1 MFRAIVFTVFACEFR
16 PRSARE
22 LDDGGQTRI
31 EKLYSIIGDCRYGVH
46 DISRTELDP
55 VNHLPRFNMPL
66 ELGMFMGARKFG
78 TKEQRLKRVLVLDI
92 EPYRY
97 QRFVS
102 DLAGIDIHAHEG
114 SALNVV
120 RALRD
125 WLTNVSRRKLPAT
138 NKVVALYERF
148 AAELPNIA
156 LDKGF
161 DVDALPYVDFEFL
174 VVEWLLAAPPL

>member
-1 MFRAIVFTVFACEFR
+1 LNSTV
-16 PRSARE
+16 
-22 LDDGGQTRI
+22 
-31 EKLYSIIGDCRYGVH
+31 
-46 DISRTELDP
+46 IS
-55 VNHLPRFNMPL
+55 
-66 ELGMFMGARKFG
+66 
-78 TKEQRLKRVLVLDI
+78 VL
-92 EPYRY
+92 
-97 QRFVS
+97 FS

-114 SALNVV
+114 SFVNVV

-138 NKVVALYERF
+138 NKVVALYECF

-174 VVEWLLAAPPL
+174 VV